1 MAVRLIL
8 AAAILLATP
17 AARDAFAQQPPTIN
31 ATEELA
37 FDRPEAWALKY
48 FIANTTLS
56 GLGTP
61 VVTRAGSVSIGF
73 EGGWIPT
80 LTEAQQRVGFN
91 GTAPQDM
98 NKAPVMLRPQVVVG
112 LPGRFAITA
121 AVNPPIKAF
130 GVTPRLVSGALDWT
144 ATDTQALRVTLRGHG
159 QTGTVTGAFTCSAA
173 VAANPPGSA
182 ANPTGCEGES
192 ADEATLRYVGGEVRV
207 ALRVLT
213 WNGITPHVAAGVN
226 VVDAKYQLNA
236 PAFGKIDRTLLT
248 TSGVTPSTS
257 AGIGYAVNDRIALA
271 VDGYYAPMTVRRTA
285 TAAQTI
291 DSLVNARALLIYRWR
306 S

>member
-1 MAVRLIL
+1 MVVRLIL
-8 AAAILLATP
+8 AAAIVLT
-17 AARDAFAQQPPTIN
+17 AARGAPAQTPPTIN

-56 GLGTP
+56 GLETP
-61 VVTRAGSVSIGF
+61 GDTRAGSLSIGF

-91 GTAPQDM
+91 GTAPQDL

-121 AVNPPIKAF
+121 AVNPPITAF
-130 GVTPRLVSGALDWT
+130 GVTPRLVAGAVDWT
-144 ATDTQALRVTLRGHG
+144 ALDAPSLRVTLRGHG
-159 QTGTVTGAFTCSAA
+159 QTGTVTGAFTCPAA
-173 VAANPPGSA
+173 VVASPPGSP
-182 ANPTGCEGES
+182 ANPTGCDGES
-192 ADEATLRYVGGEVRV
+192 ADKATLRYVGGEVRV

-226 VVDAKYQLNA
+226 FVDARYQLNA

-257 AGIGYAVNDRIALA
+257 AGIGYALNDRIALA

-285 TAAQTI
+285 TAPQTI